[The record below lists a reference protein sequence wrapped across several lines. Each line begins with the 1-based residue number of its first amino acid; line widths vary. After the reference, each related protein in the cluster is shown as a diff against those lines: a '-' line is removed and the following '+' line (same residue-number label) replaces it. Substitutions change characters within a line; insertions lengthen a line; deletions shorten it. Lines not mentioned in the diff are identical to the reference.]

1 MNMIINSFPKSLKLM
16 FTLTT
21 LIGLTSL
28 IQSCSPPEAPP
39 APPKNI
45 KVDGSST
52 VYPITKAIAERYNAA
67 NVGKINAES
76 AFSGTG
82 GGFKKFCAG
91 ETDINDASRPISTKE
106 METCRQNNVRYL
118 ELAIAYDALTVVVN
132 PQNTWA
138 KDITTAELKKIW
150 SMGGATTWDQVRPGF
165 PKKPIKLFGP
175 GKDSGTRD
183 YFTQAILAKD
193 GVIREDY
200 TASED
205 DNQLVAGVSADPNA
219 LGYFG
224 FAYYQA
230 NKAKLRA
237 LPIDSGKGA
246 IAPSVES
253 VTKVQYQPLS
263 RPLFIYINFASTQRK
278 EVNTFVSFY
287 LDKATETVEKIG
299 YIPLPVEG
307 IAQSKITLTKG
318 EIGTV
323 FEGKAEINLPIAE
336 LLKKRA
342 QF

>member
-1 MNMIINSFPKSLKLM
+1 MTTSSFPKSHKLVVVAS
-16 FTLTT
+16 
-21 LIGLTSL
+21 LIALTSL
-28 IQSCSPPEAPP
+28 VQSCTPPIEPS

-45 KVDGSST
+45 KLDGSST
-52 VYPITKAIAERYNAA
+52 VYPITKAIAERYNAV

-91 ETDINDASRPISTKE
+91 ETDINDASRPILTKE
-106 METCRQNNVRYL
+106 IEICRQNNVRYM
-118 ELAIAYDALTVVVN
+118 ELAIAYDAVTVVVN

-138 KDITTAELKKIW
+138 KDLTTAELKKIW
-150 SMGGATTWDQVRPGF
+150 SADGVKTWDLVRPGF

-175 GKDSGTRD
+175 GKDSGTYD
-183 YFTQAILAKD
+183 YFVQAILGKD
-193 GVIREDY
+193 VPMREDY

-205 DNQLVAGVSADPNA
+205 DNVLVAGVSGDPNA
-219 LGYFG
+219 IGYFG

-237 LPIDSGKGA
+237 LSIDNGKGA
-246 IAPSVES
+246 IAPSAES

-263 RPLFIYINFASTQRK
+263 RPLFIYVNFASTQRK
-278 EVNTFVSFY
+278 EINTFVSFY
-287 LDKATETVEKIG
+287 LDNASKVVEKVGYISLPPEGIEQSKATF
-299 YIPLPVEG
+299 
-307 IAQSKITLTKG
+307 TKG

-323 FEGKAEINLPIAE
+323 FDGKAEINLPIAE